1 MGPEWEPDKGQE
13 TVMLAAETA
22 WRILHAE
29 HAQMR
34 ELLGEIESIVA
45 TPQWQRPGPA
55 LESLTRLVHHLQSF
69 DDATHRPKGIALFAA
84 LRGREPDTDALI
96 GRLEVDCEHRDKLL
110 ADAEARLNALQR
122 GESLTDDAGL
132 LLGQYAALLRRDL
145 DLEDTALHAESAK
158 LLGPEQWSTI
168 VSSISTVMTDAWTG
182 KPAPTRGRRTRS

>member
-1 MGPEWEPDKGQE
+1 
-13 TVMLAAETA
+13 
-22 WRILHAE
+22 
-29 HAQMR
+29 MR
-34 ELLGEIESIVA
+34 GLLDEIESIVA
-45 TPQWQRPGPA
+45 SPDWRRPGPA
-55 LESLTRLVHHLQSF
+55 LESLARLLHRLRSF

-84 LRGREPDTDALI
+84 LRGREADTDALI

-122 GESLTDDAGL
+122 GEGEGLASDDAGV

-168 VSSISTVMTDAWTG
+168 VSSISTVMTGAWSR
-182 KPAPTRGRRTRS
+182 KPAPTQRRRNKS